1 MVKSPVF
8 RKTKNAQ
15 SSKQVVNDPLLL
27 AQEDRYSQLH
37 RQICLFLKEM
47 LFKTI
52 SIRHMEKTSPYRLIR
67 NLEVAFSSFYNI
79 SSCCYTVL

>member
-15 SSKQVVNDPLLL
+15 SSKQVVNDRLLL
-27 AQEDRYSQLH
+27 VQGDRYSQLH
-37 RQICLFLKEM
+37 HHDCQICLFLKKM

-52 SIRHMEKTSPYRLIR
+52 LIRHMEQTSPYRLVR
-67 NLEVAFSSFYNI
+67 NLEVSFS
-79 SSCCYTVL
+79 

>member
-27 AQEDRYSQLH
+27 VQEDRHSQLH
-37 RQICLFLKEM
+37 GQIYLLLKKL

-52 SIRHMEKTSPYRLIR
+52 SIQHMEQTSPYRLIG
-67 NLEVAFSSFYNI
+67 NFEVSFS
-79 SSCCYTVL
+79 